1 MFVSVNYD
9 APKSYVII
17 LAAQSYKSPNGPNIN
32 FVLRATYFYKKK
44 YLYMICSTLLDFI
57 WYEGQ

>member
-32 FVLRATYFYKKK
+32 FVLRATCFYTKNSVTTDVM
-44 YLYMICSTLLDFI
+44 YLARINSV
-57 WYEGQ
+57 